1 MQTALRGRKQAPP
14 ATLGARIAA
23 ARRAA
28 GLTQDQLGQ
37 GMGPEGS
44 DLGKGAIS
52 SWEVD
57 RSQPGAAQVAILASR
72 LGVSADYL
80 LGLAAA
86 NAPRSPTNHPG
97 QRSGDKPV
105 ASAGTGRKTAK
116 A

>member
-1 MQTALRGRKQAPP
+1 MHTTASNQSQQPEPP

-23 ARRAA
+23 ARRAV
-28 GLTQDQLGQ
+28 GLTQEQLGQ

-57 RSQPGAAQVAILASR
+57 RSQPSAAQVALLASR

-80 LGLAAA
+80 LGL
-86 NAPRSPTNHPG
+86 TN
-97 QRSGDKPV
+97 
-105 ASAGTGRKTAK
+105 
-116 A
+116 